1 MAASVNRVI
10 LLGRLGKDP
19 EQRFTSSGVA
29 FTHFSLATD
38 ETWKDSG
45 GKKRERVEWH
55 NIITWRKLADIC
67 AQYLSKGRLVYLEG
81 RLQTRCCRCLRRS
94 RHPVLTETVSRAVV
108 SGRDDAMSSPPFND
122 SASLSGRPGR
132 LFFGFGRQPPCPEN
146 RQRRRSS
153 ALVRF
158 GHAVADLALV
168 KDVGGFGCIVAQL
181 APELLDD
188 AA

>member
-29 FTHFSLATD
+29 FTRFSLATD

-81 RLQTRCCRCLRRS
+81 RQQTRS
-94 RHPVLTETVSRAVV
+94 
-108 SGRDDAMSSPPFND
+108 
-122 SASLSGRPGR
+122 
-132 LFFGFGRQPPCPEN
+132 
-146 RQRRRSS
+146 
-153 ALVRF
+153 
-158 GHAVADLALV
+158 
-168 KDVGGFGCIVAQL
+168 
-181 APELLDD
+181 
-188 AA
+188 